1 MEKDNIIVNI
11 HGDKITWNNKLK
23 AIKYYADKITS
34 QNTSNDKIY
43 IDIVLKLVSG
53 EKCIIE

>member
-11 HGDKITWNNKLK
+11 HGDKIIWNDKLK
-23 AIKYYADKITS
+23 AIKYYADKITD
-34 QNTSNDKIY
+34 QNSLNDRMY
-43 IDIVLKLVSG
+43 IDIVLKLASG

>member
-11 HGDKITWNNKLK
+11 RGDKITWNDKLK
-23 AIKYYADKITS
+23 AIKYYADKITD
-34 QNTSNDKIY
+34 QNSLNDRIY
-43 IDIVLKLVSG
+43 IDIVLKLASG

>member
-11 HGDKITWNNKLK
+11 YGDKITWNDKLK
-23 AIKYYADKITS
+23 AIKYYADKITD
-34 QNTSNDKIY
+34 QNSLSDRMY
-43 IDIVLKLVSG
+43 IDIVLKLASG